1 MRILL
6 INGPNL
12 NTLGQREPEIYGRL
26 TLADI
31 ETRVAE
37 RAKALGA
44 ELRTFQSNHEGAL
57 IDYLQQEAPEADG
70 IIINGGAFT
79 HYSLALRDALAIAGK
94 PAIEVHIS
102 NIYSRER
109 FRRRSVTADVC
120 RGMVTGLGWFGYI
133 AALEALVEEVG
144 TES

>member
-57 IDYLQQEAPEADG
+57 IDYLQQEAPDADG

-79 HYSLALRDALAIAGK
+79 HYSLALRDALASAGT

-133 AALEALVEEVG
+133 AALEALVEELG
-144 TES
+144 TEN

>member
-31 ETRVAE
+31 EARVAE

-44 ELRTFQSNHEGAL
+44 ELRTFQSNHEGAI
-57 IDYLQQEAPEADG
+57 IDYLQQEAPDADG

-79 HYSLALRDALAIAGK
+79 HYSLALRDALASAGK

-102 NIYSRER
+102 NIFHRER

-133 AALEALVEEVG
+133 AALEALVEELG
-144 TES
+144 TGD

>member
-44 ELRTFQSNHEGAL
+44 ELRTFQSNHEGAI
-57 IDYLQQEAPEADG
+57 IDYLQQEAPDADG

-79 HYSLALRDALAIAGK
+79 HYSLALRDALASAGT

-133 AALEALVEEVG
+133 AALEALMEELG
-144 TES
+144 TE

>member
-44 ELRTFQSNHEGAL
+44 ELRTFQSNHEGAI
-57 IDYLQQEAPEADG
+57 IDYLQQEAPDADG

-79 HYSLALRDALAIAGK
+79 HYSLALRDALASAGT

-133 AALEALVEEVG
+133 AALEALVEELG
-144 TES
+144 TE

>member
-31 ETRVAE
+31 EARVAE

-57 IDYLQQEAPEADG
+57 IDYLQQEAPDADG

-79 HYSLALRDALAIAGK
+79 HYSLALRDALASAGT

-133 AALEALVEEVG
+133 AALEALVEELG
-144 TES
+144 TE

>member
-31 ETRVAE
+31 ESRVAE

-57 IDYLQQEAPEADG
+57 IDYLQQEAPDADG

-79 HYSLALRDALAIAGK
+79 HYSLALRDALAGAGT

-133 AALEALVEEVG
+133 AALEALVEELG
-144 TES
+144 TE

>member
-44 ELRTFQSNHEGAL
+44 ELRTFQSNHEGAI
-57 IDYLQQEAPEADG
+57 IDYLQQEAPDADG

-79 HYSLALRDALAIAGK
+79 HYSLALRDALAGAGT

-133 AALEALVEEVG
+133 AALEALVEELG
-144 TES
+144 TE

>member
-44 ELRTFQSNHEGAL
+44 ELRTFQSNHEGAI
-57 IDYLQQEAPEADG
+57 IDYLQQEAPDADG

-79 HYSLALRDALAIAGK
+79 HYSLALRDALASAGT

-133 AALEALVEEVG
+133 AALEALVEELG
-144 TES
+144 TG

>member
-31 ETRVAE
+31 EARVAE

-44 ELRTFQSNHEGAL
+44 ELRTFQSNHEGAI
-57 IDYLQQEAPEADG
+57 IDYLQQEAPDADG

-79 HYSLALRDALAIAGK
+79 HYSLALRDALASAGT

-133 AALEALVEEVG
+133 AALEALMEELG
-144 TES
+144 TE

>member
-31 ETRVAE
+31 EARVAE

-44 ELRTFQSNHEGAL
+44 ELRTFQSNHEGAI

-79 HYSLALRDALAIAGK
+79 HYSLALRDALASAGT

-133 AALEALVEEVG
+133 AALEALVEELG
-144 TES
+144 AE